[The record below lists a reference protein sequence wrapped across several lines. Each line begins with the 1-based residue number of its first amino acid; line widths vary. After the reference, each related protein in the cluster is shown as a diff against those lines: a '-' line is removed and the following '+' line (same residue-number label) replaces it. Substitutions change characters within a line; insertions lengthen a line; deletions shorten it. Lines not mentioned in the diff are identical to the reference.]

1 MLQVLNTSEF
11 VNLITEKKRSKKF
24 ESCIFCNFPYLDKD
38 YQKSFQKNTHFFAC
52 ILGTIGERRHL
63 GKGNEGPESRICG
76 FSTGDL
82 QIYVFSTAFRQF

>member
-63 GKGNEGPESRICG
+63 SCV
-76 FSTGDL
+76 TDL
-82 QIYVFSTAFRQF
+82 PKQKRVSLHL